1 MKSVD
6 FIYEMKKV
14 SEKISIIKRKKHLK
28 KLLCSIDF
36 ILQNSQGRNWER
48 KKGEDIYLRLNL
60 DSLNLKFSLDK
71 WKRMVDN
78 WKFF

>member
-14 SEKISIIKRKKHLK
+14 SEKIIILKRTKYLK
-28 KLLCSIDF
+28 KLLCSTYF
-36 ILQNSQGRNWER
+36 ILQNSQGRKWER
-48 KKGEDIYLRLNL
+48 KKVEDIYLRLNL

-78 WKFF
+78 WIFF

>member
-36 ILQNSQGRNWER
+36 ILQNSQGRN
-48 KKGEDIYLRLNL
+48 
-60 DSLNLKFSLDK
+60 
-71 WKRMVDN
+71 
-78 WKFF
+78 